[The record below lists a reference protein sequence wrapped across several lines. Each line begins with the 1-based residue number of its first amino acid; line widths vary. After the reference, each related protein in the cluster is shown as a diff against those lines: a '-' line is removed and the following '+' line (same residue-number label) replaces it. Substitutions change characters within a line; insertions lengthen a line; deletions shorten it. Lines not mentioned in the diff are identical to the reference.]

1 MAFLKICLGKFMQG
15 LKRRVIY
22 VSTYEII
29 GLGISSLGLALLS
42 GTQLTHT
49 GPLAFLITTIAVSWN
64 FIYNL
69 IFEAWEK
76 RQTLRQRTVKRRVAH
91 AIGFQLTLVVFL
103 IPLIAWWMN
112 ISFLEA
118 FLLDAALIVIIPIY
132 TFIFNWS
139 FDRLFG
145 VPLSAQA

>member
-1 MAFLKICLGKFMQG
+1 MQD

-42 GTQLTHT
+42 DTQLTHT

-69 IFEAWEK
+69 IFEAWER
-76 RQTLRQRTVKRRVAH
+76 RQTLRQRTVKRRIAH

>member
-1 MAFLKICLGKFMQG
+1 MQG

-76 RQTLRQRTVKRRVAH
+76 RQTLRQRTV
-91 AIGFQLTLVVFL
+91 
-103 IPLIAWWMN
+103 
-112 ISFLEA
+112 
-118 FLLDAALIVIIPIY
+118 
-132 TFIFNWS
+132 
-139 FDRLFG
+139 
-145 VPLSAQA
+145 

>member
-1 MAFLKICLGKFMQG
+1 MQG

-42 GTQLTHT
+42 GTQLTDT
-49 GPLAFLITTIAVSWN
+49 GPLAFLITTITVSWN

-69 IFEAWEK
+69 IFEAWER
-76 RQTLRQRTVKRRVAH
+76 RQTLRQRTVKRRIAH
-91 AIGFQLTLVVFL
+91 AIGFQLTVVVFL

-118 FLLDAALIVIIPIY
+118 FLLDAAIIVIIPIY

>member
-1 MAFLKICLGKFMQG
+1 MKHGK
-15 LKRRVIY
+15 
-22 VSTYEII
+22 
-29 GLGISSLGLALLS
+29 
-42 GTQLTHT
+42 
-49 GPLAFLITTIAVSWN
+49 
-64 FIYNL
+64 
-69 IFEAWEK
+69 K

-112 ISFLEA
+112 ISFLDA

>member
-1 MAFLKICLGKFMQG
+1 MQG

-49 GPLAFLITTIAVSWN
+49 GPLSFLITTIAVSWN